1 MEEKDLQEALDTLKT
16 NLEGKSA
23 EQVKEAIDGFKEEI
37 KEVTGLNV
45 KALNETLEGLK
56 DIPTNQKE
64 MQEHLDKLD
73 LRIQNKEVQN
83 ESAKGFEAKLGKFIK
98 DNGEKI
104 TNLNGKLKFSEV
116 KAVGNMT
123 TANLT
128 GDEERAY
135 SRNVIGMPGR
145 LTHFIDL
152 IGGDIN
158 IGVGTY
164 TYPTS
169 LTEGEGTIA
178 TQTEGSDKAQVD
190 SDFVN
195 VDVVTDFLAGFS
207 VYSKKMRNNL
217 PFLESFLP
225 GELRRKYVN
234 AEDTLFN
241 TALAAAATASSQIIT
256 GTSKVG
262 MVYAEVA
269 ALAALNI
276 APTVICM
283 TPADYFE
290 ILQFEK
296 STGAGY
302 GLPLG
307 TTVSPDGVVRILGV
321 PVVWVNWL
329 AANKYYVGNFTEI
342 NRVITEGLSLGFSE
356 HDEDNYRKNNIT
368 ARIEAQ
374 IGIAIHRPNAI
385 IYGDFTAT

>member
-1 MEEKDLQEALDTLKT
+1 MDEKKFNEALDALKT
-16 NLEGKSA
+16 SLEGKTA
-23 EQVKEAIDGFKEEI
+23 EEVKTAMDAFKDEQEKAYDNFSTKEDMENAQKEI
-37 KEVTGLNV
+37 N
-45 KALNETLEGLK
+45 EGLK
-56 DIPTNQKE
+56 AVQD
-64 MQEHLDKLD
+64 HLDKLD
-73 LRIQNKEVQN
+73 VRMQNKSVQN
-83 ESAKGFEAKLGKFIK
+83 QSAKGFEAKLGEFIK
-98 DNGEKI
+98 EKGDEI
-104 TNLNGKLKFSEV
+104 TKLDGKLKYHEV

-128 GDEERAY
+128 GDEEREY

-145 LTHFIDL
+145 LTHVIDL
-152 IGGDIN
+152 IGADIN

-178 TQTEGSDKAQVD
+178 VQTEGNDKAQVD

-195 VDVVTDFLAGFS
+195 TDVATDYLAGFS
-207 VYSKKMRNNL
+207 VYSKKMKNNL

-234 AEDTLFN
+234 AEDTLFAA
-241 TALAAAATASSQIIT
+241 ALVSAATASTEAIT
-256 GTSKVG
+256 SSSKAG
-262 MVYAEVA
+262 MLYGEVA
-269 ALAALNI
+269 TLAAANY
-276 APTVICM
+276 APDVICV
-283 TPADYFE
+283 TPSDYFD

-307 TTVSPDGVVRILGV
+307 TTVSPDGVVRILGA

-329 AANKYYVGNFTEI
+329 AANKYFVGNFSEV
-342 NRVITEGLSLGFSE
+342 NRVVTEGISLGFSE
-356 HDEDNYRKNNIT
+356 HDEDNWRKNNIT

-374 IGIAIHRPNAI
+374 IGIAIHRPGAI